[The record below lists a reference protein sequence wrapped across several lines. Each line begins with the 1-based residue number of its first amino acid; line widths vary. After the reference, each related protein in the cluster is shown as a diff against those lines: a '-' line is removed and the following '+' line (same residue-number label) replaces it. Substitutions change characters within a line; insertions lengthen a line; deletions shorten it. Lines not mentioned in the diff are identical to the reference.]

1 MLVLT
6 VTLNIQPDKA
16 EQARPVLQD
25 LVSTARQMEG
35 VQTFN
40 LGEDLQAPGV
50 FHISEV
56 YDSYEVKNAVESCDA
71 FTTVIAAIGSS
82 FIGPPVVNIYQAA
95 KTE

>member
-16 EQARPVLQD
+16 AQARPVLKD
-25 LVSTARQMEG
+25 LVSAARQMEG

-50 FHISEV
+50 FHIAEV
-56 YDSYEVKNAVESCDA
+56 YDSYDVKNKVESCDA
-71 FTTVIAAIGSS
+71 FNAVIAAIGSF
-82 FIGPPVVNIYQAA
+82 FIGPPIVTIYQATKA
-95 KTE
+95 K